1 MLNINL
7 SSSKLNKLYIRWA
20 SSSILTVVALVGG
33 FVPNLSARS
42 LSVSWSNVASA
53 QDFTPEEIANYAKA
67 GSQVEQLR
75 RQAYQEIKALNNEPP
90 GNIVCNQE
98 ETRTNLEPEVQA
110 ITDRF
115 CNQIMQI
122 PERNNLSNSRYNELT
137 SYYERQD
144 SFYQEVQNVLLKL
157 QN

>member
-1 MLNINL
+1 MLNVNL
-7 SSSKLNKLYIRWA
+7 SSFKLNKVCIRLA
-20 SSSILTVVALVGG
+20 SSSILAAVALVGG
-33 FVPNLSARS
+33 FVPDMSARS
-42 LSVSWSNVASA
+42 LSASLSSQAHA

-75 RQAYQEIKALNNEPP
+75 RQAYQEIKALTNEPP

-98 ETRTNLEPEVQA
+98 ETRANLAPQVQA

-122 PERNNLSNSRYNELT
+122 PQRNNLSNSRYNELT

-144 SFYQEVQNVLLKL
+144 NFYQQVQNVLLKL
-157 QN
+157 RN